1 MEQLHLDIFQYEYE
15 DICRLYWELES
26 EGKFTYK
33 VSEIAKI
40 FGLKTNQIPNII
52 KKSCIAYSSTVRC
65 ILCDEAYQ
73 LVGRNDFDTHNYNG
87 RKWKCKDCLKSEHD
101 NIVLS
106 RQNKIKELIERM
118 QTKPI
123 DIENLSL
130 KECVYLLALIRHSAD
145 EMLVGFHAVST
156 NKIEQLMPQSGLE
169 GSLIY
174 FLYKSDLISLSYESP
189 ESAFNFEKDILTF
202 FSLVDAMWQIEF
214 KEEDN
219 LRRLLQKIE
228 QALIDGEFIT
238 KYKDEL
244 LELITEISLMEC
256 LAFLEYNLEE
266 HNLSF
271 QPGEKTKVLFT
282 QLLESYSVSQIYIF
296 IWRAC
301 KDAAAYYMKG
311 GISKKQ
317 AANSVVGSIQR
328 QYERAVG
335 NNWTIGSFKR
345 NYKLPQSILSQVVF
359 NFMLRTDDGGFN
371 QKISSFM

>member
-1 MEQLHLDIFQYEYE
+1 M
-15 DICRLYWELES
+15 
-26 EGKFTYK
+26 
-33 VSEIAKI
+33 
-40 FGLKTNQIPNII
+40 
-52 KKSCIAYSSTVRC
+52 
-65 ILCDEAYQ
+65 
-73 LVGRNDFDTHNYNG
+73 
-87 RKWKCKDCLKSEHD
+87 
-101 NIVLS
+101 
-106 RQNKIKELIERM
+106 
-118 QTKPI
+118 
-123 DIENLSL
+123 
-130 KECVYLLALIRHSAD
+130 
-145 EMLVGFHAVST
+145 
-156 NKIEQLMPQSGLE
+156 
-169 GSLIY
+169 
-174 FLYKSDLISLSYESP
+174 
-189 ESAFNFEKDILTF
+189 
-202 FSLVDAMWQIEF
+202 
-214 KEEDN
+214 
-219 LRRLLQKIE
+219 QKIE

-328 QYERAVG
+328 QYERAIG